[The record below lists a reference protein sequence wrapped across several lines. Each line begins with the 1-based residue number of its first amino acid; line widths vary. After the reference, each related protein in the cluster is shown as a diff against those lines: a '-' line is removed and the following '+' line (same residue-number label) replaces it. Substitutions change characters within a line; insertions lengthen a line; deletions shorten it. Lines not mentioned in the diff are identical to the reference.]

1 MGEGEMMNA
10 NLFKSLLGI
19 LVMGIAG
26 YAHAAVF
33 TLTDNNPPGPTLNP
47 GDIANFSNSG
57 PNGTT
62 FNDNWFFQL
71 GQPGAGGLI
80 TNVDITVGTTSILNI
95 SPFTVNLYA
104 ESGGVPF
111 GASLASGT
119 SFNLPSLAS
128 GMYDLVITGTATG
141 ILGGQYIGT
150 VAASAV
156 PLPAAAWLLLSGL
169 AGVAAMARRR
179 RTG

>member
-1 MGEGEMMNA
+1 MNT
-10 NLFKSLLGI
+10 NLLKSMLGI

-26 YAHAAVF
+26 YAHAASY
-33 TLTDNNPPGPTLNP
+33 TLTDNSAPGPMLNP

-57 PNGTT
+57 PASTI

-71 GQPGAGGLI
+71 GQPGAGGLV
-80 TNVDITVGTTSILNI
+80 TNVDVTVGATTILNI

-104 ESGGVPF
+104 ESGGTPVGP
-111 GASLASGT
+111 SLASGT

-141 ILGGQYIGT
+141 VLGGQYVGT

-169 AGVAAMARRR
+169 AGVGAMARRR

>member
-1 MGEGEMMNA
+1 MNT
-10 NLFKSLLGI
+10 NVLKSMLGI

-26 YAHAAVF
+26 YAHAAVY
-33 TLTDNNPPGPTLNP
+33 TLTDNNPPGPTLLS

-57 PNGTT
+57 PIGTN
-62 FNDNWFFQL
+62 FNDNWFFGL
-71 GQPGAGGLI
+71 GQPGVGGLV
-80 TNVDITVGTTSILNI
+80 TNVDVTVGSTTILDI

-111 GASLASGT
+111 GPVLATGT
-119 SFNLPSLAS
+119 SFNVPSLPSGL
-128 GMYDLVITGTATG
+128 YDLVITGTATG
-141 ILGGQYIGT
+141 VLGGQYVGT

-169 AGVAAMARRR
+169 AGVGAMARRR